1 MEEESCHECLVE
13 SADACAGEII
23 LLKDLPESERAQAWK
38 QTGVTSFCQLHLKQQ
53 LNFFTVH
60 QNSCCDPLMKH
71 KKTIRTQ
78 LYDVTDDYYESVK
91 NEVDV
96 VPGQK
101 LCSNCMY
108 IRIPQWLEERSV
120 KKLLDELTGSQT
132 SDPKSQSQGQ
142 LSGSQSSSSGV
153 SAEYRINEAKSK
165 IMEVQ
170 QILEIPNFQLEIT
183 SKRSI
188 DESFGA
194 VVGSVAKKMKIL
206 NPELKIPNLK
216 SDSENAAYFK
226 EVIEQLK
233 EKLPSC
239 KDTKEKY
246 RLLSILPKS
255 WSAYQIQKA
264 MEVSKYTSI
273 RVKRLVED
281 QGIFC
286 LVPSKTN
293 RPLDRN
299 VLQKIKEFY
308 DSDDTSRIMPG
319 IWDYVAHEV
328 DGSRV
333 ESQKRLLL
341 CNLKEAYQH
350 FKDSNPDILVGFTRF
365 AEARPPYII
374 LAGASGTHTVCVCK
388 IHQNF
393 KLLLHGL
400 DLESLDETNKNWTYH
415 HVLSRIKCNP
425 PTLACHFGNCA
436 SCPGVETVI
445 DEIKTLLS
453 NENIT
458 QVTFKQWTSTDRSF
472 LETLTLPVEVILK
485 NLPKSLKDLREHDF
499 IAKEQSRFLK
509 QRRESLLLGE
519 ALACGDFSQN
529 LAFTLQDEVQ
539 EHLWNNDQCTIHPW
553 VVYFRNSKG
562 EIEHINIIMITD
574 RLKHDTSTVYTFQKH
589 LIRIVKEKIGYL
601 TKMIYM
607 TDGASGQ
614 YKNKTNFLNLCHHCK
629 DFGLDGEWHFC
640 ATSHGKGACDGLG
653 GCLKRSVKK
662 ASLQRPTS
670 GQIQTVEDLV
680 QWTKTWDSKIITLFV
695 PNREIEES
703 ERFLDERSVQAL
715 ILLINSW
722 DMKKVESPQSYGHRD
737 RVS

>member
-1 MEEESCHECLVE
+1 
-13 SADACAGEII
+13 
-23 LLKDLPESERAQAWK
+23 
-38 QTGVTSFCQLHLKQQ
+38 
-53 LNFFTVH
+53 
-60 QNSCCDPLMKH
+60 MKH

-101 LCSNCMY
+101 LCSNCIY
-108 IRIPQWLEERSV
+108 IRIPQLLEERSV
-120 KKLLDELTGSQT
+120 KELLDELSGSQT
-132 SDPKSQSQGQ
+132 SDLKSQSQGQ
-142 LSGSQSSSSGV
+142 LAGIQSSSSGV

-183 SKRSI
+183 SKSRVFRRSI

-194 VVGSVAKKMKIL
+194 EVGSVAKKMKIL

-226 EVIEQLK
+226 EMIEQLK

-239 KDTKEKY
+239 KDTEEKY

-255 WSAYQIQKA
+255 WPAYQIQKA
-264 MEVSKYTSI
+264 MEVSKYRSI

-281 QGIFC
+281 QEIFS
-286 LVPSKTN
+286 LVPYKTN

-299 VLQKIKEFY
+299 VLRKIKEFY
-308 DSDDTSRIMPG
+308 DSNETSRIMPG

-341 CNLKEAYQH
+341 CDLKEAYQH
-350 FKDSNPDILVGFTRF
+350 FRDSNPDISVGFTRF

-374 LAGASGTHTVCVCK
+374 LAGASGTHTV
-388 IHQNF
+388 
-393 KLLLHGL
+393 
-400 DLESLDETNKNWTYH
+400 
-415 HVLSRIKCNP
+415 IKCDP
-425 PTLACHFGNCA
+425 PTLACHFGSCA

-445 DEIKTLLS
+445 DGIKTLLS
-453 NENIT
+453 NKKISHRLLLNSGRARIGILVE
-458 QVTFKQWTSTDRSF
+458 TSTP
-472 LETLTLPVEVILK
+472 PVAVILR

-509 QRRESLLLGE
+509 QRRKSLLLGGT
-519 ALACGDFSQN
+519 LTCGNSSQN

-539 EHLWNNDQCTIHPW
+539 EHLWNNDQCTILPW
-553 VVYFRNSKG
+553 VVYSRNRKG
-562 EIEHINIIMITD
+562 EIEHINIIMITH
-574 RLKHDTSTVYTFQKH
+574 RLKHDTLTVYTFQKH
-589 LIRIVKEKIGYL
+589 LIRILLEKIGYL
-601 TKMIYM
+601 TRMIHM
-607 TDGASGQ
+607 TDWQ
-614 YKNKTNFLNLCHHCK
+614 YKNKTNFLNLCHHRK

-653 GCLKRSVKK
+653 GCSKRLGKK
-662 ASLQRPTS
+662 ARSQRPTS
-670 GQIQTVEDLV
+670 GQIQNVEDLV
-680 QWTKTWDSKIITLFV
+680 QWTNTWDSKIITLFI

-703 ERFLDERSVQAL
+703 ERFLDGRSELV
-715 ILLINSW
+715 
-722 DMKKVESPQSYGHRD
+722 KTVEGTTGYHCFGPIEEETI
-737 RVS
+737 RVR